1 MRIHLSEHFT
11 YKKLLRFVLPSVV
24 MMIFTSIYSVV
35 DGLFVSRFV
44 GKSAFAAINLVSPML
59 TILGTLGIMLGTGGA
74 AIVGKTLGESGREKS
89 SKANEYF
96 SMLIYA
102 VIIIGVI
109 FGIIG
114 ALFIPDIIGLL
125 GAKESMKADCLLYGR
140 VILCALP
147 FFILSYAFQ
156 SFFVTAEKPQIGL
169 AVTVLGGVSNIL
181 LDALFILVFRQG
193 LFGAALA
200 TALSQTLC
208 GILEILYFARKNDSL
223 LQLKLKIK
231 FHKDVFYKACI
242 NGSSEMVGNMASSV
256 VAMVYNYQL
265 LKYIGENGVA
275 AYGVIEYIGFIFSA
289 IFIGYT
295 MGVSSAVSYQYGA
308 GNHDELKNICKKSLF
323 IIGVTG
329 VLMVIIAWG
338 LSGTIA
344 GVFVGYDKELYRLT
358 MHAISIYMISF
369 LFSGY
374 SIFGSAFFTALNN
387 GVMSAVISFVRTFI
401 FEIGCVLIL
410 PAIIGVDGI
419 WIAIVVAEVA
429 ALCMTFIIF
438 VANRKRYQ
446 YI

>member
-11 YKKLLRFVLPSVV
+11 YKKLLRFVFPSVV

-44 GKSAFAAINLVSPML
+44 GKSAFAAINLVSPIL
-59 TILGTLGIMLGTGGA
+59 AILGTFGTMLGTGGA
-74 AIVGKTLGESGREKS
+74 AIVGKTLGEFEKEKN

-102 VIIIGVI
+102 VIIIGVL

-114 ALFIPDIIGLL
+114 FLFIPDIIGIL

-156 SFFVTAEKPQIGL
+156 SFFATAEKPQIGL
-169 AVTVLGGVSNIL
+169 AVTVLAGIGNIL
-181 LDALFILVFRQG
+181 LDALFILVFKQG
-193 LFGAALA
+193 VFGAALA

-208 GILEILYFARKNDSL
+208 GILEILYFSRKNDSL
-223 LQLKLKIK
+223 LQLTTGIK
-231 FHKDVFYKACI
+231 FHKDVLFKACF
-242 NGSSEMVGNMASSV
+242 NGLSEMVGNMASSV

-295 MGVSSAVSYQYGA
+295 MGIAPAVSYQYGA
-308 GNHDELKNICKKSLF
+308 DCHDELKNICKKSLF

-329 VLMVIIAWG
+329 GLMVICAWG

-344 GVFVGYDKELYRLT
+344 GIFVGYDKELYRLT

-387 GVMSAVISFVRTFI
+387 GVMSATISFVRTFI

-419 WIAIVVAEVA
+419 WSAIVVAEIA
-429 ALCMTFIIF
+429 ALCMTLIIF
-438 VANRKRYQ
+438 IANRKRYQ
-446 YI
+446 YV

>member
-11 YKKLLRFVLPSVV
+11 YKKLLRFVFPSVV

-44 GKSAFAAINLVSPML
+44 GKSAFAAINLVSPIL
-59 TILGTLGIMLGTGGA
+59 AILGTFGTMLGTGGA
-74 AIVGKTLGESGREKS
+74 AIVGKTLGEFEKEEN

-102 VIIIGVI
+102 VIIIGVL

-114 ALFIPDIIGLL
+114 FLFIPDIIGIL

-156 SFFVTAEKPQIGL
+156 SFFATAEKPQIGL
-169 AVTVLGGVSNIL
+169 AVTVLGGIGNIL
-181 LDALFILVFRQG
+181 LDALFILVFKQG
-193 LFGAALA
+193 VFGAALA

-208 GILEILYFARKNDSL
+208 GILEILYFSRKNDSL
-223 LQLKLKIK
+223 LQLTTGIK
-231 FHKDVFYKACI
+231 FRKDVLFKACF
-242 NGSSEMVGNMASSV
+242 NGLSEMVGNMASSV

-295 MGVSSAVSYQYGA
+295 MGIAPAVSYQYGA
-308 GNHDELKNICKKSLF
+308 DCHDELKNICKKSLF

-329 VLMVIIAWG
+329 GLMVICAWG

-344 GVFVGYDKELYRLT
+344 GIFVGYDKELYRLT

-387 GVMSAVISFVRTFI
+387 GVMSATISFVRTFI

-419 WIAIVVAEVA
+419 WSAIVVAEVA